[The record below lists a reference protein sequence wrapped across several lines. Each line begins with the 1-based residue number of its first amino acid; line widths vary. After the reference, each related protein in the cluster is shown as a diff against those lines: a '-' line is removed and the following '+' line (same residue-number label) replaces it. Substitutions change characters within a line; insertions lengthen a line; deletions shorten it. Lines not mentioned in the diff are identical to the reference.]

1 MSKASG
7 KSRKMSTEKSF
18 GFHNVEVTYDFDK
31 SNFRC
36 SDRFQSLS
44 GEETVRNGR
53 IEIEENGSG

>member
-31 SNFRC
+31 NNFRY
-36 SDRFQSLS
+36 SDRFQSVS
-44 GEETVRNGR
+44 G
-53 IEIEENGSG
+53 